1 MLKTVKF
8 KIPVI
13 FIFVMV
19 MFLAQNSFI
28 SMAFAGEFTFISMAD
43 SRGEKETGG
52 INGPVISKLCKMSSE
67 LKPAFAIFSGD
78 LIVGS
83 KGDMNEYKKQINNFA
98 LAVKPL
104 SDVCKIYYAFG
115 NHDIKNPEQ
124 QKYCAEFFKN
134 PTTYEGKYKGHVY
147 SFDYSDCHFIAIATS
162 LDGEE
167 HLISDEQMKWLESDL
182 EKNKTA
188 DHIFVFG
195 HDPAYPAGPH
205 KNSSL
210 DKYKDRRDKFWALL
224 EKYKVDVYFC
234 GHEHLYNSKKQG
246 SVYQILNGSCGAPLY
261 KGFGGDF
268 FHFAKVDVSGKSLK
282 ITVFDDS
289 GKIRDEINS
298 EKKILKVMSNEK

>member
-1 MLKTVKF
+1 MFKREKTRFLAVL
-8 KIPVI
+8 IVI
-13 FIFVMV
+13 MV
-19 MFLAQNSFI
+19 MSFI
-28 SMAFAGEFTFISMAD
+28 QNPLIKVVMAGEFTFISMAD
-43 SRGEKETGG
+43 SRGEKNTGG
-52 INGPVISKLCKMSSE
+52 VNGPVLSKLSKMAAE
-67 LKPAFAIFSGD
+67 VKPAFAIFSGD

-83 KGDMNEYKKQINNFA
+83 KGDLNEYKKQINNFA
-98 LAVKPL
+98 LAIKPL
-104 SDVCKIYYAFG
+104 SDICKIYYAFG

-147 SFDYSDCHFIAIATS
+147 SFDYEDCHFIAVATS

-167 HLISDEQMKWLESDL
+167 HLISDEQMKWLENDL

-210 DKYKDRRDKFWALL
+210 DQYKDRRDKFWALL
-224 EKYKVDVYFC
+224 EKYKVDAYLC

-261 KGFGGDF
+261 KGFGGYF
-268 FHFAKVDVSGKSLK
+268 FHFAKIDVSGKSLK
-282 ITVFDDS
+282 ITVVDDS
-289 GKIRDEINS
+289 GKIQDEINS